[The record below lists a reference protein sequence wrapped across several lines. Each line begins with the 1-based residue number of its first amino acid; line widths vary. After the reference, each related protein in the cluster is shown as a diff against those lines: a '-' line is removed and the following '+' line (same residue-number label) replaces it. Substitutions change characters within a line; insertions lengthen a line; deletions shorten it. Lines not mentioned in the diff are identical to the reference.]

1 MRAVV
6 MRSFGD
12 ADVLELEDVADPVL
26 RAGEALVRVGAVEV
40 SSTRDI
46 ATRTGRHP
54 FSRQVALPH
63 VLGGDFAGIVEATG
77 SGVDPGLI
85 GQRIAAS
92 NSRSCGDCA
101 ACRAG
106 NEAQCADL
114 TMLGIHR
121 WGSYAELVTVPADN
135 LNRIPDD
142 VTLAE
147 AAAMAAT
154 GPIALT
160 QLQVGQVSEGSWLL
174 VTGATGAL
182 ATMIATVAAD
192 LGARVIGLSRR
203 PEAIPPALDLA
214 ARLDNDDEDLAEAI
228 LTLTSGTGVSTAVDN
243 VANGGV
249 FARYFPALA
258 IGGRVVISGAVSG
271 SEPSLLPVP
280 AAPFYIR
287 SLSLL
292 GVRTTTLRD
301 VGAFWELVHG
311 GLRMPQGLIHEL
323 PLDDAS
329 VAHAQIAAGLS
340 VAHTVLS
347 VAT

>member
-6 MRSFGD
+6 MRAFGD
-12 ADVLELEDVADPVL
+12 ADVLELEDVEDPTPG
-26 RAGEALVRVGAVEV
+26 AGETLVRVGAVEV

-54 FSRQVALPH
+54 FSRQVSLPH

-77 SGVDPGLI
+77 SGVDPSLI
-85 GQRIAAS
+85 GQRVAAS
-92 NSRSCGDCA
+92 NGRSCGVCP

-106 NEAQCADL
+106 NEAQCPDL

-121 WGSYAELVTVPADN
+121 WGSYAELTTVPAAN

-142 VTLAE
+142 VSLAE

-160 QLQVGQVSEGSWLL
+160 QLQVGHVGAGTWLL

-182 ATMIATVAAD
+182 ATMLAALGAE

-203 PEAIPPALDLA
+203 PEAIPSTLDLE
-214 ARLDNDDEDLAEAI
+214 ARLNNADEGLAQTL
-228 LTLTSGTGVSTAVDN
+228 LTLTSGAGVATAIDNIATGE
-243 VANGGV
+243 V

-258 IGGRVVISGAVSG
+258 IGGRVVVSGAVAG
-271 SEPSLLPVP
+271 PELPVLPVP

-301 VGAFWELVHG
+301 IGAFWRLVNDGLRLPG
-311 GLRMPQGLIHEL
+311 GLVREL
-323 PLDDAS
+323 PLDDAAI
-329 VAHAQIAAGLS
+329 AHAQLAAGDSVGHTILS
-340 VAHTVLS
+340 VTP
-347 VAT
+347 